1 MSEGTDCSGSA
12 TVKEELP
19 TKQLGGLFSMPLE
32 YINTFAR
39 KGVRTVA
46 VSIGSSESCLP
57 ELDIVEDL
65 GCPINIVPLSAEER
79 AAWDAVIPMI
89 KSKQVDPEN
98 PHASFL
104 KGGCEKWVIP
114 SHIRQQN
121 TVPWWCD
128 GLVLK
133 DCSAVPVKT
142 FVEGLCKSMKIQQE
156 NTRIDL
162 LKIDCVKSNPG
173 FERALLGAILDAGF
187 RPAIILL
194 HWTESPDHSL
204 STAFTAG
211 HLQNSGYR
219 LLTTASGNY
228 FVYYF
233 TDNDM
238 YQICSWENTTVMN
251 PMLNEI
257 IDSFRA
263 SFTTKE

>member
-1 MSEGTDCSGSA
+1 MN
-12 TVKEELP
+12 EELP
-19 TKQLGGLFSMPLE
+19 TKQLGGLFSIPLA
-32 YINTFAR
+32 YIDTFAR
-39 KGVRTVA
+39 KGIRTVA
-46 VSIGSSESCLP
+46 ISIGASDTCIP
-57 ELDIVEDL
+57 ELEIVEDL
-65 GCPINIVPLSAEER
+65 GCPINIVPLSSQDR

-89 KSKQVDPEN
+89 KAKKIDPES

-104 KGGCEKWVIP
+104 KGGDEKWVIP
-114 SHIRQQN
+114 SHIRPQT
-121 TVPWWCD
+121 TVPWWCN
-128 GLVLK
+128 GSVLE
-133 DCSAVPVKT
+133 DCSAIPVKA

-156 NTRIDL
+156 NARIDL
-162 LKIDCVKSNPG
+162 LKIDCVRSAPG

-187 RPAIILL
+187 RPAVLL
-194 HWTESPDHSL
+194 VHWTESPDEGL
-204 STAFTAG
+204 ATAFAAG

-238 YQICSWENTTVMN
+238 YQICSWKNTTVMN

-257 IDSFRA
+257 VDSFRA